1 MFAPGS
7 RYAKVPTAVFA
18 DRDGHAH
25 AYVLPRPAPRP
36 APTPTRQRHEMADG
50 ERLDHVAAR
59 TFGDPEQFWRICDAN
74 SEMRPDDL
82 EVTGRKITIP
92 LVVR

>member
-7 RYAKVPTAVFA
+7 RYAQVPTTVFT
-18 DRDGHAH
+18 DRDGRERP
-25 AYVLPRPAPRP
+25 YVLPRPIPSPP
-36 APTPTRQRHEMADG
+36 APTRQRHEMAGG

-59 TFGDPEQFWRICDAN
+59 AFGDPEQFWRICDVSA
-74 SEMRPDDL
+74 ELRPGDL
-82 EVTGRKITIP
+82 EQPGRRISVP

>member
-7 RYAKVPTAVFA
+7 RYAKAPTAVFV
-18 DRDGHAH
+18 DRDGRGRP
-25 AYVLPRPAPRP
+25 YVLLRPIPPP
-36 APTPTRQRHEMADG
+36 APTRQRHEMGDG

-59 TFGDPEQFWRICDAN
+59 AFGDPEQFWRLCDVN
-74 SEMRPDDL
+74 TELRPNDL
-82 EVTGRKITIP
+82 QVVGRRITIP

>member
-7 RYAKVPTAVFA
+7 RYAQVPTAVFT
-18 DRDGHAH
+18 DRHGQAH
-25 AYVLPRPAPRP
+25 AYVLPRPAPPP
-36 APTPTRQRHEMADG
+36 APTRQRHVMADG
-50 ERLDHVAAR
+50 ERLDHLAAR

-74 SEMRPDDL
+74 TEMRPDDL
-82 EVTGRKITIP
+82 EVAGRRIIVP

>member
-7 RYAKVPTAVFA
+7 RYAKVPIAVFI
-18 DRDGHAH
+18 DRDGRARP
-25 AYVLPRPAPRP
+25 YVMLRSIPPPA
-36 APTPTRQRHEMADG
+36 PTRQRHEMGDG

-59 TFGDPEQFWRICDAN
+59 AFGDSEQFWRLCDVN
-74 SEMRPDDL
+74 TELRPDDL
-82 EVTGRKITIP
+82 EVVGRRITIP